1 MIKHFKKLLLW
12 YFVYYQLLFTLFLN
26 FLPPDI
32 FNYAYVIG
40 TILFSL
46 IIIYYSKPLFLTS
59 IFPIKKSTK
68 SIIIT
73 LVLTL
78 LLSFFITCFSND
90 QNLNQLQLEEQLRN
104 SRIIL
109 ISLVIFGPIMEEIIF
124 HYTLFNVFRKLF
136 SSITSMV
143 MVAFLFSIA
152 HCLGDLINGT
162 ILIPS
167 FLQSFCFSFILS
179 IEKEKYDCVYHSII
193 IHSLYNLI
201 AIILI

>member
-1 MIKHFKKLLLW
+1 MTKHKKLLLW
-12 YFVYYQLLFTLFLN
+12 YFVYYQLLFTLLLN
-26 FLPPDI
+26 FLPPNI

-46 IIIYYSKPLFLTS
+46 IIIYYSKPLFKTS
-59 IFPIKKSTK
+59 IFSIKKSTK

-73 LVLTL
+73 IVITL

-90 QNLNQLQLEEQLRN
+90 QNLNQLQLEEQIRN

-109 ISLVIFGPIMEEIIF
+109 ISLVVFGPIMEEIIF
-124 HYTLFNVFRKLF
+124 HYTLFKVFRKLF

-162 ILIPS
+162 IIIPA

-179 IEKEKYDCVYHSII
+179 MEKEKYDCVYHSII